1 MKTKLYCLMTP
12 LLIASLPLFADN
24 EVFDGQD
31 VSRKNF
37 SYSASL
43 SWSYVNSSWV
53 GANAKRT
60 IFSMVDQESDCPET
74 NFSGANFTNANL
86 TSAVFWGAILTGVN
100 FTNANLTSAELMGAT
115 LTDVNFTNAIIK
127 GAGFN
132 WSKGFTEMQ
141 LKSTKSY
148 QEKDLSGVQLAGNNF
163 SGWDFSEQNLTS
175 AGFYESDL
183 TGVNFTNAIIKGSAL
198 VNTSGLTEA
207 QLKSTKS
214 YQEKDLSGIMFSGA
228 DNNFSGW
235 SFVNQNLQNSSF
247 YSMVIDRT
255 DFTNADMRCP
265 YVECNYGTPIYK
277 NTIMTDG
284 EIKNFAMGS
293 VADNLTIRKYVPL
306 QQGGKMINAKIV
318 DDASISG
325 GAVLTLNEGAIL
337 ELSAGKT
344 LTVSDGEI
352 IFNVDAI
359 SNDTKLLL
367 NSGSKLVF
375 DSDSKITINL
385 DGEIS
390 ADDSYVFSVIQ
401 PASDSYTLGM
411 DSIQKENIT
420 LNVNGEVYDAD
431 KWGIDYDP
439 STGELNINV
448 NIPEPATC
456 AALFG
461 GLALTFALARRRK

>member
-1 MKTKLYCLMTP
+1 
-12 LLIASLPLFADN
+12 
-24 EVFDGQD
+24 
-31 VSRKNF
+31 
-37 SYSASL
+37 
-43 SWSYVNSSWV
+43 
-53 GANAKRT
+53 
-60 IFSMVDQESDCPET
+60 
-74 NFSGANFTNANL
+74 
-86 TSAVFWGAILTGVN
+86 
-100 FTNANLTSAELMGAT
+100 
-115 LTDVNFTNAIIK
+115 
-127 GAGFN
+127 
-132 WSKGFTEMQ
+132 
-141 LKSTKSY
+141 
-148 QEKDLSGVQLAGNNF
+148 
-163 SGWDFSEQNLTS
+163 
-175 AGFYESDL
+175 
-183 TGVNFTNAIIKGSAL
+183 
-198 VNTSGLTEA
+198 
-207 QLKSTKS
+207 
-214 YQEKDLSGIMFSGA
+214 
-228 DNNFSGW
+228 
-235 SFVNQNLQNSSF
+235 
-247 YSMVIDRT
+247 MVIDRT
-255 DFTNADMRCP
+255 DFTNADMRCS

-401 PASDSYTLGM
+401 PASDSYILGM

-448 NIPEPATC
+448 NIPEPATY
-456 AALFG
+456 AAIFG